1 MDTIRMHVDRLFK
14 DAAPWR
20 GELCENPV
28 TGGYWLPG
36 DDSISRQK
44 RMACDALFAREW
56 FAVYGPHDAPPLPL
70 SDAEI
75 EDLKYTDPFRH
86 ILSCFAYSLR
96 AHKWNFNS
104 HPSFEDFAR
113 GCMASEHAPDL
124 VKKDEALH
132 KRHPPRILHGLGP
145 GLCWQSD
152 R

>member
-14 DAAPWR
+14 DAAPLR
-20 GELCENPV
+20 GQLCENPV

-44 RMACDALFAREW
+44 RMACDALLAREW
-56 FAVYGPHDAPPLPL
+56 FAIYGPHDAPPLPL
-70 SDAEI
+70 SDAEL
-75 EDLKYTDPFRH
+75 EDLKYTDPFSH
-86 ILSCFAYSLR
+86 IVSCFAYSLR
-96 AHKWNFNS
+96 AHNWDFNS
-104 HPSFEDFAR
+104 HPSFENFAR

-124 VKKDEALH
+124 VKKDEALR
-132 KRHPPRILHGLGP
+132 KRYRPRTLHGLGP